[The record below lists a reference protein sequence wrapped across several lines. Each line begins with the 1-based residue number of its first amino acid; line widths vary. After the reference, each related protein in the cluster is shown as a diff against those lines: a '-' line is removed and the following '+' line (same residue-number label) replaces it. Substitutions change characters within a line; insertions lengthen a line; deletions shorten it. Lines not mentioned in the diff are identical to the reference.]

1 MLQRLE
7 KQSFIFAGFI
17 IKLVPFQRLDTE
29 VTFPKRVLYGIF
41 TVEAIFTNLKSWE
54 VSMVFG
60 EAPVAVQSERYLGKV
75 WYGIKFM
82 GKFCPR
88 SFKRKL
94 RITKVLNIQ

>member
-1 MLQRLE
+1 
-7 KQSFIFAGFI
+7 
-17 IKLVPFQRLDTE
+17 
-29 VTFPKRVLYGIF
+29 
-41 TVEAIFTNLKSWE
+41 
-54 VSMVFG
+54 MVFG

-75 WYGIKFM
+75 WYGVKFM